1 MEDCHKHAAII
12 GTYLIENKQAFR
24 TNDKKEIEKEL
35 YNILKRIDDIIYHE
49 YKNIDILK
57 HAIHDPHFP
66 LASVLKEFY
75 MLINLYMYEPMCI
88 KNERVY
94 ANIFREYLCNKGA
107 KNLTILYHFIA
118 NIGIIMAG
126 CTRIYLVD
134 KNKKGE
140 IPSIISDNTF
150 FLQHIN
156 DTSYRVSKSNV
167 KECIK
172 TTFKSIGLGNILMA
186 QTLLNISQ
194 DFRNHINKFCPI
206 IYKNWSKKSKV
217 AHQKFENEM
226 QELINIIDLSILGL
240 KKSQEK
246 MNETKNFNK
255 K

>member
-1 MEDCHKHAAII
+1 MISAPIFFWISMDSFGPRNIFKPSKGDLKIAIS
-12 GTYLIENKQAFR
+12 
-24 TNDKKEIEKEL
+24 TNGKSPTLAKRLKEIFNEEL
-35 YNILKRIDDIIYHE
+35 KNSDLQMMLDNLNEFRNHLKGDFANKVKQLNEITSIL
-49 YKNIDILK
+49 
-57 HAIHDPHFP
+57 
-66 LASVLKEFY
+66 
-75 MLINLYMYEPMCI
+75 
-88 KNERVY
+88 
-94 ANIFREYLCNKGA
+94 
-107 KNLTILYHFIA
+107 T
-118 NIGIIMAG
+118 
-126 CTRIYLVD
+126 D